1 MREPI
6 VISWEEWKASRA
18 AKRENLQR
26 LGLDAP
32 SRRTSAIGSQGLEAS
47 DDRIVVEVV
56 APRRGLLAVVP
67 LGESGILHADLRP
80 CGFHLECRP
89 FTVEVVRG

>member
-32 SRRTSAIGSQGLEAS
+32 SRRTSAIGSQE
-47 DDRIVVEVV
+47 
-56 APRRGLLAVVP
+56 RRLQQAFGGRRVP
-67 LGESGILHADLRP
+67 M
-80 CGFHLECRP
+80 
-89 FTVEVVRG
+89 FTP

>member
-18 AKRENLQR
+18 AKRENLRR

-32 SRRTSAIGSQGLEAS
+32 SRRTSAIGSQEKRLQQAFGG
-47 DDRIVVEVV
+47 
-56 APRRGLLAVVP
+56 RRVP
-67 LGESGILHADLRP
+67 
-80 CGFHLECRP
+80 
-89 FTVEVVRG
+89 T

>member
-6 VISWEEWKASRA
+6 VISWEERKASRT

-32 SRRTSAIGSQGLEAS
+32 SRRTSAIGGQE
-47 DDRIVVEVV
+47 
-56 APRRGLLAVVP
+56 RRLQQAFGNRRVP
-67 LGESGILHADLRP
+67 TFSS
-80 CGFHLECRP
+80 
-89 FTVEVVRG
+89 